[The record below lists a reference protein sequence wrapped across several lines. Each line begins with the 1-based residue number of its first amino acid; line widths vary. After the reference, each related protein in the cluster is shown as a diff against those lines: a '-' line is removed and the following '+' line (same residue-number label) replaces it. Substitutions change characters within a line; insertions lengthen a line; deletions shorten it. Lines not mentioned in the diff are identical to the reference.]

1 MNGENAE
8 MESDED
14 EEVENAKTGR
24 DLFKQKVKKT
34 NVFFGNAYGSE
45 DDDYDQEDSSSEE
58 DVNAHEQQVFNQQN
72 AFGMQVYGSR
82 KAMPARRAMPYG
94 Y

>member
-82 KAMPARRAMPYG
+82 KAMTARRAMPYG

>member
-1 MNGENAE
+1 MNGENVE
-8 MESDED
+8 MESEDD

-45 DDDYDQEDSSSEE
+45 DDDYD
-58 DVNAHEQQVFNQQN
+58 
-72 AFGMQVYGSR
+72 
-82 KAMPARRAMPYG
+82 
-94 Y
+94 